1 MKYDFD
7 SVINRKN
14 TCSLKWDFF
23 ESEYPMW
30 VADMDFKVAPEIV
43 SSIETRL
50 KHPIFGYAIVGDE
63 YYNAYINWWKRRHNF
78 SMKKDELLFAQ
89 GVMPGIT
96 SLIREFTKKEDNIVI
111 QTPVYHIFFKVI
123 KDNNRN
129 VLENELVYDGNNYH
143 IDFNNLEEKLSDEKT
158 TMMLLCNP
166 HNPIGKIWKKEEL
179 KRIDKLCKKYDVI
192 LVSDEIH
199 CDLTNPGNNYTALE
213 NISDDTSN
221 IITTLAPTKT
231 FNIAGIQG
239 SVIHTCNK
247 KFYERIKDRLIADNS
262 SQINV
267 FAIDATIAAFNDSE
281 EWLNQL
287 NQYVYENKKYVK
299 NFIEKEIP
307 NIKLIKSEATYLLW
321 IDCTDLGIKSKEI
334 SEHLLK
340 NAGLLVSPGLQF
352 GLCGD
357 NFIRLNIA
365 CPRKMLEESMQKLK
379 EGLNSIN

>member
-7 SVINRKN
+7 TVINRKN

-43 SSIETRL
+43 KSIKTRL
-50 KHPIFGYAIVGDE
+50 KHPIFGYSIVSDE
-63 YYNAYINWWKRRHNF
+63 YYMAYINWWKRRHNL

-129 VLENELVYDGNNYH
+129 VLENELIYDGSTYH

-166 HNPIGKIWKKEEL
+166 HNPIGKIWKEEDL
-179 KRIDKLCKKYDVI
+179 KRIDKLCKKYNVI
-192 LVSDEIH
+192 IVSDEIH
-199 CDLTNPGNNYTALE
+199 CDLTDPDTNYIAFE

-221 IITTLAPTKT
+221 IITSLSPTKT

-247 KFYERIKDRLIADNS
+247 NFYDRIKNRLIADNS

-267 FAIDATIAAFNDSE
+267 FAIDATIAAFNESE
-281 EWLNQL
+281 EWLNQF

-299 NFIEKEIP
+299 NFIKKEIP
-307 NIKLIKSEATYLLW
+307 QVKLVKSEATYLLW

-340 NAGLLVSPGLQF
+340 NVGLLVSPGLQF

-365 CPRKMLEESMQKLK
+365 CPRKMLNESMQKLK
-379 EGLNSIN
+379 EGLNSIK

>member
-7 SVINRKN
+7 TVITRKN

-23 ESEYPMW
+23 ELEYPMW
-30 VADMDFKVAPEIV
+30 VADMDFEVAPEIV
-43 SSIETRL
+43 SSVETRL

-78 SMKKDELLFAQ
+78 SMKKEELLFAQ

-129 VLENELVYDGNNYH
+129 VLENELVYDGNTYH
-143 IDFNNLEEKLSDEKT
+143 INFNDLEEKLSDEKT

-166 HNPIGKIWKKEEL
+166 HNPIGKIWKEEDL
-179 KRIDKLCKKYDVI
+179 KKIDKLCKKYDVI
-192 LVSDEIH
+192 IVSDEIH
-199 CDLTNPGNNYTALE
+199 CDLTNPDKNYIAFE

-221 IITTLAPTKT
+221 IITSLAPTKT

-247 KFYERIKDRLIADNS
+247 NFYERIKDRLMADNS

-287 NQYVYENKKYVK
+287 NYYLYENKKFVK
-299 NFIEKEIP
+299 NFLEKEIP
-307 NIKLIKSEATYLLW
+307 RIKLVKSEATYLLW
-321 IDCTDLGIKSKEI
+321 IDCTGIGFKSKKI
-334 SEHLLK
+334 SEHLLNK
-340 NAGLLVSPGLQF
+340 VGLLVSPGLQF

-379 EGLNSIN
+379 EGLNSIK

>member
-7 SVINRKN
+7 TVINRKN

-30 VADMDFKVAPEIV
+30 VADMDFEVAPEIV
-43 SSIETRL
+43 SSVETRL

-78 SMKKDELLFAQ
+78 SMKKEELLFAQ

-129 VLENELVYDGNNYH
+129 VLENELVYDGNTYH
-143 IDFNNLEEKLSDEKT
+143 INFNDLEEKLSDEKT

-166 HNPIGKIWKKEEL
+166 HNPIGKIWKEEDL
-179 KRIDKLCKKYDVI
+179 KKIDKLCKKYDVI
-192 LVSDEIH
+192 IVSDEIH
-199 CDLTNPGNNYTALE
+199 CDLTNPDKNYIAFE

-221 IITTLAPTKT
+221 IITSLAPTKT

-247 KFYERIKDRLIADNS
+247 NFYERIKDRLMADNS

-287 NQYVYENKKYVK
+287 NYYLYENKKFVK

-307 NIKLIKSEATYLLW
+307 KIKLVKSEATYLLW
-321 IDCTDLGIKSKEI
+321 IDCTDIGFKSKKI
-334 SEHLLK
+334 SEHLLNK
-340 NAGLLVSPGLQF
+340 VGLLVSPGLQF

-379 EGLNSIN
+379 EGLNSIK